1 MSSQPERINSV
12 KNGGR
17 LSIWRAAYV
26 IARRDFTAILFSR
39 AFIFF
44 LLGPLFPVAVMALAG
59 SVGAQVQSEASAADV
74 GIAMEG
80 RHVDDMLAARERVRD
95 LVGPALPRM
104 VELERLDPG
113 ETFDAAA
120 YLGEQEGSLAA
131 IVTGTPRQPE
141 LTATQGRLARWQG
154 MVALV
159 AAHASNPGA
168 QSYPDVATTL
178 VETSGASQNTGR
190 MRTAQGGQLLLFLL
204 IMLLASMVLSN
215 LVEEKGNKI
224 IEILAAAVPMDA
236 VFLGKLFAMLGISV
250 VGIALWGSTGFAILT
265 AGGVSLSDYANPG
278 VGWPMFFALFAAY
291 FGMGYLLLGSIFL
304 AVGSLAATV
313 REVQTLSM
321 PATMFQILVFFF
333 ASLAVTDRGGWL
345 EYTAMAFP
353 LSSPFA
359 MVARAAMDEAIWPH
373 LLALAWQAL
382 CVAVFVKA
390 GASLFRK
397 RVMQSGPRGAKGR
410 RSLTGLVSGMFRN
423 SSTPAR

>member
-1 MSSQPERINSV
+1 MSMKE
-12 KNGGR
+12 GR

-44 LLGPLFPVAVMALAG
+44 LLGPLFPVFVMALAG
-59 SVGAQVQSEASAADV
+59 GVGAQVQSEATAADV
-74 GIAMEG
+74 GIAMETQD
-80 RHVDDMLAARERVRD
+80 VDAMLAARDEVRH
-95 LVGPALPRM
+95 LIGPALPRM
-104 VELERLDPG
+104 VELERLEPG
-113 ETFDAAA
+113 EQFDAAE
-120 YLGEQEGSLAA
+120 YLESREGSLAA
-131 IVTGTPRQPE
+131 IVTGTLEAPQ
-141 LTATQGRLARWQG
+141 LTATEGRLQRWQG
-154 MVALV
+154 MVSMV

-168 QSYPDVATTL
+168 QSYPPVSTVT
-178 VETSGASQNTGR
+178 VETSGASENSGR
-190 MRTAQGGQLLLFLL
+190 LRTAQGGQLLLFLL

-224 IEILAAAVPMDA
+224 IEILAAAIPMDA

-250 VGIALWGSTGFAILT
+250 VGIAVWGSTGFAILT

-278 VGWPMFFALFAAY
+278 VGWPMFFLLFAAY

-304 AVGSLAATV
+304 AVGSLATTV

-333 ASLAVTDRGGWL
+333 ASLAVTDRGGWI

-359 MVARAAMDEAIWPH
+359 MVARAAVDDAIWPH
-373 LLALAWQAL
+373 LVALAWQAL
-382 CVAVFVKA
+382 CVGIFVKA

-397 RVMQSGPRGAKGR
+397 RVMKSGARGGR
-410 RSLTGLVSGMFRN
+410 KSRSLAKLIGGMFRN
-423 SSTPAR
+423 SSSPAA

>member
-1 MSSQPERINSV
+1 MSRRISAD
-12 KNGGR
+12 KGDR

-59 SVGAQVQSEASAADV
+59 GVGAQVQSEASSADV
-74 GIAMEG
+74 GIAMQG
-80 RHVDDMLAARERVRD
+80 SDVDAMLQAHEEVRR
-95 LVGPALPRM
+95 LIGPAVPRM
-104 VELERLDPG
+104 VELERLQPG
-113 ETFDAAA
+113 EPFDAAQ
-120 YLGEQEGSLAA
+120 YLETREGSLAA
-131 IVTGTPRQPE
+131 IVTGSPAQPQ
-141 LTATQGRLARWQG
+141 LTATQGRLARWEG

-159 AAHASNPGA
+159 AAHAADPGS
-168 QSYPDVATTL
+168 QTYPGVTTTI
-178 VETSGASQNTGR
+178 VETSGASQNSER
-190 MRTAQGGQLLLFLL
+190 LRTAQGGQLLLFLL

-224 IEILAAAVPMDA
+224 IEILAAAIPMDA

-250 VGIALWGSTGFAILT
+250 VGIAVWGTTGFILLT

-278 VGWPMFFALFAAY
+278 VGWPLFFLLFAAY
-291 FGMGYLLLGSIFL
+291 FAMGYLLLGSIFL

-333 ASLAVTDRGGWL
+333 ASLAVTDRGGWI
-345 EYTAMAFP
+345 EYTAMVFP

-397 RVMQSGPRGAKGR
+397 RVMKSGPRAARGS
-410 RSLTGLVSGMFRN
+410 RSLTKLVAGMFRN
-423 SSTPAR
+423 GSTPSA

>member
-1 MSSQPERINSV
+1 MSVQ
-12 KNGGR
+12 NGGR
-17 LSIWRAAYV
+17 LSIWRAAFV

-59 SVGAQVQSEASAADV
+59 GVGAQVQSEASAADV
-74 GIAMEG
+74 GIAMQAQD
-80 RHVDDMLAARERVRD
+80 VDAMLAARDEVRQ
-95 LVGPALPRM
+95 LIGPAVPRM
-104 VELERLDPG
+104 VEVKRLSPG
-113 ETFDAAA
+113 ESFDAVD
-120 YLGEQEGSLAA
+120 YLENGEGSFAA
-131 IVTGTPRQPE
+131 LVTGTPQAPE
-141 LTATQGRLARWQG
+141 LTGTEGRLVRWQG

-159 AAHASNPGA
+159 AAHAANPGA
-168 QSYPDVATTL
+168 QSYPPVATTT
-178 VETSGASQNTGR
+178 VETSGASQNSGR
-190 MRTAQGGQLLLFLL
+190 LHTAQGGQLLLFLL

-224 IEILAAAVPMDA
+224 IEILAAAIPMDA

-250 VGIALWGSTGFAILT
+250 VGIAVWGSTGFAILT

-278 VGWPMFFALFAAY
+278 VGWPTFFLLFAAY

-304 AVGSLAATV
+304 AVGSLATTV

-359 MVARAAMDEAIWPH
+359 MVARAAIDDTLWPH
-373 LLALAWQAL
+373 VAALAWQAL
-382 CVAVFVKA
+382 CVALFVKA
-390 GASLFRK
+390 GASLFRR
-397 RVMQSGPRGAKGR
+397 RVMNSGPRGGR
-410 RSLTGLVSGMFRN
+410 KSRSLGRLLGGMFRN
-423 SSTPAR
+423 SSAPPA